1 MLNPSPPYTPAALV
15 PRRIVADGLVPE
27 RAGVTVWWS
36 SVMRDGDWI
45 LPRIFRAFAFM
56 GNVEIDLT
64 NARLGD
70 GESEIE
76 VRCIMANIEITVPR
90 EIRVICDGEGIA
102 ANFEITRIGET
113 TPPPNAPTLRIT
125 GNAYLG
131 SVSVIVK
138 GPVGPG
144 WKEKLVAGWKQL
156 NS

>member
-1 MLNPSPPYTPAALV
+1 MLNHSPPYTPAAQA
-15 PRRIVADGLVPE
+15 PRRIVADGLVPA

-36 SVMRDGDWI
+36 SVMRDGDWV

-64 NARLGD
+64 SARLGE

-76 VRCIMANIEITVPR
+76 VRCILANIEITVPR

-113 TPPPNAPTLRIT
+113 TPPPDAPTLRIT

-131 SVSVIVK
+131 NVSVIVK